1 MSKLSAAFFVPGDP
15 KPKGSLR
22 IFGPGKFIPDSTGML
37 EWCHRITEA
46 AKATITRRGVEGPL
60 SVSLRFSLRRPKGHF
75 GKGGA
80 VRPSA
85 PARPAKKPDIDKLAR
100 AVLDAITVSGVWID
114 DAQVVRLNAEKNYSG
129 EPGVLVC
136 LEDA

>member
-1 MSKLSAAFFVPGDP
+1 MAKSKDQ
-15 KPKGSLR
+15 
-22 IFGPGKFIPDSTGML
+22 
-37 EWCHRITEA
+37 RITEA

-100 AVLDAITVSGVWID
+100 AVLDAITSSGVWID
-114 DAQVVRLNAEKNYSG
+114 DAQITEAQLWKRFSFEPRITVEVRAIRLAML
-129 EPGVLVC
+129 PL
-136 LEDA
+136 